1 MTELTKKFA
10 IVIASDFKSYGH
22 SKNTKNFKEVSVMM
36 LIEDNIYIMK
46 PYPIQHIILIM
57 HSLSDGNWCIVTE
70 NIIGGGMR

>member
-36 LIEDNIYIMK
+36 LIEDNIYIQRD
-46 PYPIQHIILIM
+46 YETLS
-57 HSLSDGNWCIVTE
+57 HSTYYIDYALSE
-70 NIIGGGMR
+70 